1 MNWDV
6 VLENKAAINGLS
18 RKLIRNTNLDV
29 EDFIQQVYINIAS
42 NYHNFDPM
50 RGSFYNFLYWRIM
63 ATRKACLYQMKNQ
76 NNLVHLNPSYDLP
89 SNSFEKMEI
98 QVEYNNIYNKIS
110 DLEREAFDSVVQ
122 GTSRKDLKMNYYTR
136 NQRIYRL
143 RDKLCQTARK

>member
-1 MNWDV
+1 
-6 VLENKAAINGLS
+6 
-18 RKLIRNTNLDV
+18 
-29 EDFIQQVYINIAS
+29 
-42 NYHNFDPM
+42 
-50 RGSFYNFLYWRIM
+50 M